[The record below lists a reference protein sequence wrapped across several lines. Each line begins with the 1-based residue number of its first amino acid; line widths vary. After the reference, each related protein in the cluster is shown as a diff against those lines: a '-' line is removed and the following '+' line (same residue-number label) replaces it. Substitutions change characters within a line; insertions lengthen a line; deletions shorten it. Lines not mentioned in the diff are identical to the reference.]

1 MIPMGGGGGMSSSSM
16 AAATSGPADS
26 STGNFKSTGG
36 QTIFKLDAGVVGAVV
51 AGFVLLFFMA
61 GRGKRGRRK

>member
-1 MIPMGGGGGMSSSSM
+1 MMPTSMSNSSM

-36 QTIFKLDAGVVGAVV
+36 QTIFKIDAGLVGGAV
-51 AGFVLLFFMA
+51 ALLALLIFMN
-61 GRGKRGRRK
+61 GRRGKRK